1 MSEVIE
7 SETLAW
13 EPVRAEITQGVFGR
27 TLLSDGVKAVLT
39 RVVPGGKFRVHRDK
53 YAHLFYFMS
62 GQARLTL
69 GDKQVDA
76 HAGLTVRVPA
86 GETHAYENT
95 GSEDLVLLSLNL
107 PNP

>member
-1 MSEVIE
+1 MSEVVE
-7 SETLAW
+7 SEALAW
-13 EPVRAEITQGVFGR
+13 EPVRPEITEGVFGR
-27 TLLSDGVKAVLT
+27 TLLSAGVKAVLT
-39 RVVPGGKFRVHRDK
+39 RVSPGGKFRPHRDR

-62 GQARLTL
+62 GQGQVTL
-69 GDKQVDA
+69 GDKQIDA
-76 HAGLTVRVPA
+76 HAGLTVRIPA

>member
-1 MSEVIE
+1 MSEVVE
-7 SETLAW
+7 SEALAW
-13 EPVRAEITQGVFGR
+13 EPVRVEITEGVFGR
-27 TLLSDGVKAVLT
+27 TLLSDRVKAVLT

-62 GQARLTL
+62 GQGRVTL
-69 GDKQVDA
+69 GGRQIDA